1 MPEIDTLIVGAGI
14 GGLVAAEELQR
25 AGQKVLVLE
34 ATNRPGGRVV
44 RIMRKNGDA
53 AEAGAQGIHSNY
65 SEMLRL
71 IDRFGMKSDLMP
83 AFGKVQYLDRTGVP
97 RISGG
102 NSDLAKIVGL
112 RGKLDLSYFWAKYF
126 TFAKPFPQFELNVDI
141 PRYDNVSAADELR
154 WAGRNFR
161 DFVLKPMSWAMANS
175 TPDRISMY
183 YIVNGLRLRMT
194 TKIMGLRGG
203 NASILEK
210 LAEVVPVRYGAPVK
224 TVLSSGGVVDG
235 VALDDGTTIK
245 ARHVILSC
253 TAGAAGATLTDDFAE
268 AKRFLASFTH
278 TPMPLVFFFLDRP
291 LEKEAYS
298 FMGHPFR
305 DADFNMAINHTMKTP
320 YMAPSG
326 KAMISAWPAF
336 PRAADLILQPDSQ
349 IIERARLDLEAFF
362 PGFSGWIDEAQVV
375 RHNWGLARYEPG
387 MHRKVLDFKKLAET
401 FKGLSFAGTDYD
413 SIHMESGVR
422 SGQRAA
428 ARALRSA

>member
-1 MPEIDTLIVGAGI
+1 MSEIDTIVVGAGI

-25 AGQKVLVLE
+25 SGQKVLVLE
-34 ATNRPGGRVV
+34 ATDRPGGRVM
-44 RIMRKNGDA
+44 RITRKNGDT

-65 SEMLRL
+65 TEMLGI
-71 IDRFGMKSDLMP
+71 IDRYGMKNDLMP
-83 AFGKVQYLDRTGVP
+83 SFGKVQYLDRSGAP

-102 NSDLAKIVGL
+102 NTDLARIVGL
-112 RGKLDLSYFWAKYF
+112 RGKIDLSYFWARYF

-141 PRYDNVSAADELR
+141 PHYDNVNAADELK

-183 YIVNGLRLRMT
+183 YIVNGLRQRMT
-194 TKIMGLRGG
+194 TKIMGLRNG
-203 NASILEK
+203 NVSLLEK
-210 LAEVVPVRYGAPVK
+210 MAEVVPVRYGARVK

-235 VALDDGTTIK
+235 VELDDGTAIK

-253 TAGAAGATLTDDFAE
+253 TAGAAGAALTDDFGE
-268 AKRFLASFTH
+268 AKRFLTSFTH

-291 LEKEAYS
+291 LQKEAYS

-305 DADFNMAINHTMKTP
+305 DADFNMALNHTMKTP
-320 YMAPSG
+320 FMAPSG
-326 KAMISAWPAF
+326 KAIISAWPAF
-336 PRAADLILQPDSQ
+336 PRAEELMHKSDAF
-349 IIERARLDLEAFF
+349 IIDRARVDLEAFF
-362 PGFSGWIDEAQVV
+362 PGFSDWIDEAHVV

-387 MHRKVLDFKKLAET
+387 MHRKVLDFKRLAET

-428 ARALRSA
+428 ARALRGA